1 VTLKLPP
8 GNVTTFR
15 PGSQNPYN
23 IPWSNVSRYEP
34 AFSNA
39 AKEFGVDVYLIIA
52 VAILES
58 GSLQSGERWD
68 NYPEDG
74 PSVGI
79 MQVKPKVW
87 QWLVPTADAY
97 TPVGNIR
104 LGTAALDWAIVD
116 TGSWQKA
123 IVTHYF
129 PDDDPNGTTQN
140 MYVQTITALMN
151 EMSAEETPLPTD
163 LIALVMGTPNYS
175 LTFDWAAPE
184 SGNIYEY
191 GRGHGLNGH
200 QHTGL
205 DVGATFDA
213 PLFAAFAGT
222 VVCGAT
228 GWGNGAW
235 GTGCSSF
242 GDPMGGGAGR
252 VEILHTDGI
261 RSLIYG
267 HVHDSL
273 VSPGALVTA
282 GQQIASVGGMNGW
295 HVHLEAR
302 KKRGTSGDYTIHDPR
317 ALFADITGSPPKA
330 PRANVPQP
338 EEFDRTWTVTVTEN
352 GVPVLQRADP
362 NASPVAEPLQKGEQ
376 FEAAYLTLSDA
387 TGKPYWVSKA
397 RGRIPAEGTN
407 LAEVLGIKGGEK
419 PDLTPIRHLLG
430 ELESEVS
437 LRVDDIVDRLT
448 EVSA

>member
-1 VTLKLPP
+1 
-8 GNVTTFR
+8 
-15 PGSQNPYN
+15 
-23 IPWSNVSRYEP
+23 
-34 AFSNA
+34 
-39 AKEFGVDVYLIIA
+39 
-52 VAILES
+52 
-58 GSLQSGERWD
+58 
-68 NYPEDG
+68 
-74 PSVGI
+74 
-79 MQVKPKVW
+79 
-87 QWLVPTADAY
+87 
-97 TPVGNIR
+97 
-104 LGTAALDWAIVD
+104 
-116 TGSWQKA
+116 
-123 IVTHYF
+123 
-129 PDDDPNGTTQN
+129 
-140 MYVQTITALMN
+140 
-151 EMSAEETPLPTD
+151 
-163 LIALVMGTPNYS
+163 
-175 LTFDWAAPE
+175 
-184 SGNIYEY
+184 
-191 GRGHGLNGH
+191 
-200 QHTGL
+200 
-205 DVGATFDA
+205 
-213 PLFAAFAGT
+213 
-222 VVCGAT
+222 
-228 GWGNGAW
+228 
-235 GTGCSSF
+235 
-242 GDPMGGGAGR
+242 
-252 VEILHTDGI
+252 
-261 RSLIYG
+261 
-267 HVHDSL
+267 
-273 VSPGALVTA
+273 
-282 GQQIASVGGMNGW
+282 MNGW